1 MMDGNYEVYTRFH
14 SNHGANV
21 ILYDN
26 NTVAYRKASFANAVT
41 ITEQPLHPGD
51 IFLVEIEKTEP
62 GWTGHM
68 RLGLTQLNPANP
80 GLAELPQYSLP
91 DMTNMG
97 NSWIC
102 AITKSHNRVQPDT
115 EGEGEAEEISAD
127 VHNTGVASEVA
138 SDGQQNLQEQN
149 TPTDVEMSNAVGA
162 KPDTG
167 GAEGMVPSEAVVGPE
182 AVVGTDAM
190 GMFRMKNGRG
200 HRGNLN
206 SNGPRGNVS
215 SNGPRGLESIVVGD
229 HLQTSRGLIPRSV
242 LQPAPYTTTGPSGRR
257 IMLRR
262 DNILPTDE
270 GSRIGVVFLPRG
282 NLAEMHYIINGED
295 QGAFTKKLPYREAP
309 LYAVVD
315 VYGTTKQIRIIQLPV
330 SGVATLKSLCR
341 DTILKHIAQRGINCL
356 PLPRRLKDYLLFES

>member
-80 GLAELPQYSLP
+80 GLEELPQYSLP

-115 EGEGEAEEISAD
+115 EGEGDAGDIS
-127 VHNTGVASEVA
+127 GVASEIA
-138 SDGQQNLQEQN
+138 SDGQQSLQEQN
-149 TPTDVEMSNAVGA
+149 TPADVEMSNAVGS
-162 KPDTG
+162 KPAV
-167 GAEGMVPSEAVVGPE
+167 GAEGMVSSEAVVE
-182 AVVGTDAM
+182 SDAV
-190 GMFRMKNGRG
+190 GMFRMKNSRG
-200 HRGNLN
+200 HRTNLN
-206 SNGPRGNVS
+206 GTGPRGNVS

-242 LQPAPYTTTGPSGRR
+242 LQPAPYATTGPSGRR